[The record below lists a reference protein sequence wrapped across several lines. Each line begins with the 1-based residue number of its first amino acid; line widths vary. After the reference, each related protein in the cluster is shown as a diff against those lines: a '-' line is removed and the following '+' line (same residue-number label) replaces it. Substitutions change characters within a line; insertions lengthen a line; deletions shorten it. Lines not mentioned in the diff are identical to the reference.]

1 MGDGQTEVSTSAG
14 GRGAQLLVVDTSGA
28 QQLVDTSGASW
39 SLLRLPPT
47 SGLALALHSPRTAFR
62 SCNSSYLRPAWLAT
76 ACLVVP
82 FKLSAVSIQLEQTID
97 ALFFLN
103 QSLSSPREQKTKT
116 LRAVAGSVQQTF
128 VATPSLR
135 LTWPKPEDNDIT
147 KTNKLTIMISS
158 TLMNPKTAVWLW
170 VQSRDLRS
178 RHSYRASFFK
188 SFQLFEKS
196 YRLVSLTA
204 LLM

>member
-1 MGDGQTEVSTSAG
+1 MGGGRTEVSTSAG

-28 QQLVDTSGASW
+28 QLLVDTSGASW

-82 FKLSAVSIQLEQTID
+82 FKLSAVSIQLEQTTD
-97 ALFFLN
+97 ALFFSEPKSFFSPWAEN
-103 QSLSSPREQKTKT
+103 QFQTKT

-128 VATPSLR
+128 VATPSSR

-158 TLMNPKTAVWLW
+158 TLMNPKN
-170 VQSRDLRS
+170 SRLAFGYSRVTWNRDTVIELLSSNPFNYLR
-178 RHSYRASFFK
+178 K
-188 SFQLFEKS
+188 
-196 YRLVSLTA
+196 VID
-204 LLM
+204 

>member
-1 MGDGQTEVSTSAG
+1 MVSRRLVGGGRTEVSTSAG
-14 GRGAQLLVVDTSGA
+14 GRGAQL
-28 QQLVDTSGASW
+28 LVDTSGASW

-82 FKLSAVSIQLEQTID
+82 FKLSAVSIQLEQTTD
-97 ALFFLN
+97 ALFFSEPKSFFSPWAEN
-103 QSLSSPREQKTKT
+103 QFQTKT

-128 VATPSLR
+128 VATPSSR

-147 KTNKLTIMISS
+147 KKNKLTIMISS
-158 TLMNPKTAVWLW
+158 TLMNPKTAVWPLGTVAW
-170 VQSRDLRS
+170 PEIET
-178 RHSYRASFFK
+178 
-188 SFQLFEKS
+188 QL
-196 YRLVSLTA
+196 
-204 LLM
+204 

>member
-1 MGDGQTEVSTSAG
+1 MVSRRLVGGGRTEVSTSAG
-14 GRGAQLLVVDTSGA
+14 GRGAQLLVDTRGA
-28 QQLVDTSGASW
+28 QLLVDTSGASW

-103 QSLSSPREQKTKT
+103 QSLSSPREQKTSSKPKHCGQLLVQCNRLLLQHH
-116 LRAVAGSVQQTF
+116 LRG
-128 VATPSLR
+128 
-135 LTWPKPEDNDIT
+135 
-147 KTNKLTIMISS
+147 
-158 TLMNPKTAVWLW
+158 
-170 VQSRDLRS
+170 
-178 RHSYRASFFK
+178 
-188 SFQLFEKS
+188 
-196 YRLVSLTA
+196 
-204 LLM
+204 